1 MTLKELCEA
10 RQAEIDAAKAIR
22 DKAKSEDRDLTD
34 EELGQV
40 EEHLASAENYQTQ
53 IDAIRK
59 RQVVLSRLDD
69 ADEAARQPVGVP
81 RAILGNPQ
89 NEQSKPRITGGEA
102 SEKYSTFGEF
112 LRDVREAEN
121 PACSPAIRGKLH
133 AAAPGLRTDIQSEG
147 GALIPTEFA
156 NTILRRMYTQGQILS
171 RVRRL
176 PITGNSIEIPY
187 VNETSRADGSRM
199 GGVRGYWVAE
209 TKAITDSKP
218 DFGRLSLKLKKVAA
232 LGYVT
237 DEMLSDYGAT
247 GTLLQDMFADELVY
261 QAENAIINGTG
272 AGRPQGILNAAA
284 KVEVTKET
292 NQTADT
298 VWGPNIVKM
307 WARLYGE
314 SRANA
319 VWLINQD
326 VEPYLW
332 SLALEGRFGSAST
345 AADAVPLYYPANG
358 VTNAGQFGI
367 LMGRPVIPVE
377 YCDTVGDAGDIIL
390 VDLSQYLW
398 IEKGPEAAE
407 SMHVR
412 FAYDEMTYRLT
423 YRCDGCCWWS
433 SVLTPVNSSNT
444 LAPIVTLGARA

>member
-1 MTLKELCEA
+1 MTLKELAAA
-10 RQAEIDAAKAIR
+10 RQAELDAGKAIR
-22 DKAKSEDRDLTD
+22 DKAKAEGRDLTD
-34 EELGQV
+34 DELTTV
-40 EEHLASAENYQTQ
+40 EGHIQKADEHQAAF
-53 IDAIRK
+53 DAARK
-59 RQVVLSRLDD
+59 RATVLAALDD
-69 ADEAARQPVGVP
+69 ADAASRQPRPQSNATPIP
-81 RAILGNPQ
+81 RTG
-89 NEQSKPRITGGEA
+89 SDVRITGGEA

-121 PACSPAIRGKLH
+121 PHCNPVVRQKLH
-133 AAAPGLRTDIQSEG
+133 AAAPGLRTDINSEG
-147 GALIPTEFA
+147 GALIPTEFSS
-156 NTILRRMYTQGQILS
+156 TILRRMYTQGQILS

-176 PITGNSIEIPY
+176 PITGNSIEVPY

-209 TKAITDSKP
+209 TKTLTDSKP
-218 DFGRLSLKLKKVAA
+218 DFGRLQLKLKKVSAA
-232 LGYVT
+232 GYIT
-237 DEMLSDYGAT
+237 DEMAADYAAT
-247 GTLLQDMFADELVY
+247 GSLLQDMFADELIY
-261 QAENAIINGTG
+261 QIENAIVNGTG
-272 AGRPQGILNAAA
+272 AGRPQGIANANA
-284 KVEVTKET
+284 KVEVTIET

-307 WARLYGE
+307 WSRMYAP

-332 SLALEGRFGSAST
+332 SLALEGRFGSASDS
-345 AADAVPLYYPANG
+345 ADAIPLYYPANG
-358 VTNAGQFGI
+358 ITNAGQFGI

-377 YCDTVGDAGDIIL
+377 YCDTVGDVNDIIL
-390 VDLSQYLW
+390 VDLSQYLF

-412 FAYDEMTYRLT
+412 FLYDEMTYRVT
-423 YRCDGCCWWS
+423 HRVDGAIWWS

-444 LAPIVTLGARA
+444 LAPVVTLGARA

>member
-1 MTLKELCEA
+1 MTVKELLAA
-10 RQAEIDAAKAIR
+10 RQTEIDAAKAIR
-22 DKAKSEDRDLTD
+22 DKAKAENRDLTD
-34 EELGQV
+34 TELSQV
-40 EEHLASAENYQTQ
+40 ETHLGKADEHQAA
-53 IDAIRK
+53 IDAARK
-59 RQVVLSRLDD
+59 RDAVNARLDQ
-69 ADEAARQPVGVP
+69 AAALGNSPQPVPVS
-81 RAILGNPQ
+81 ILPST
-89 NEQSKPRITGGEA
+89 NEGSRTVTITGGEA
-102 SEKYSTFGEF
+102 SSRYSTFGEF

-121 PACSPAIRGKLH
+121 PHCDPAVRQKLH
-133 AAAPGLRTDIQSEG
+133 AAAPGLRTDINSEG
-147 GALIPTEFA
+147 GALIPTEFS

-176 PITGNSIEIPY
+176 PITGNSIEVPY

-218 DFGRLSLKLKKVAA
+218 DFGRLQLKLKKVAA

-237 DEMLSDYGAT
+237 DEMLSDYAAT
-247 GTLLQDMFADELVY
+247 GSLLQDMFADELIY
-261 QAENAIINGTG
+261 QIENAIVNGTG
-272 AGRPQGILNAAA
+272 AGRPQGIANANA
-284 KVEVTKET
+284 KVEVTIET

-307 WARLYGE
+307 WSRMYAP

-332 SLALEGRFGSAST
+332 GLTLEGRYGSAST
-345 AADAVPLYYPANG
+345 AAEGIPLYYPANG
-358 VTNAGQFGI
+358 ITNAGEFGI

-377 YCDTVGDAGDIIL
+377 YCDTVGDVNDIIL
-390 VDLSQYLW
+390 VDFSQYLF
-398 IEKGPEAAE
+398 IEKGPETAE
-407 SMHVR
+407 SIHVR
-412 FAYDEMTYRLT
+412 FLYDEMTYRVT
-423 YRCDGCCWWS
+423 HRVDGAIWWS

-444 LAPIVTLGARA
+444 LAPVVTLGARA